1 VPTARIRPATAPA
14 DRPLNVLCVASYE
27 KGQAFLRECKRQG
40 CRVLL
45 LTSKSLEGADW
56 PRESLD
62 DIYYIP
68 DVDKEWNM
76 PDVIHGVSY
85 LARTVEI
92 DRIVPL
98 DDFDVEKAA
107 LLREHLRVPG
117 MGDTTA
123 RYFRDKL
130 AMRMKAEEAGI
141 PVPPFSSVINY
152 DRLRAYL
159 AAVPPPY
166 VLKPRTQA
174 GAIGIRKVATEA
186 DVWTNLN
193 ELGDR
198 QSYYLLEKFVPGE
211 IYHVDTIIR
220 EKKVVFSLV
229 SKYGAPPLQ
238 VSHEGRVFSTR
249 NVPRGTPEE
258 AEFTALNKR
267 VLEAFGMVRGVSHS
281 EYIKGADGTLYFL
294 ETSARVAGAHIA
306 EMVEAATGLNLWAE
320 WAKIECRRDPEN
332 YPTPKPRKE
341 YAGLLVSLAKQE
353 RPDLS
358 AYADPEVYWKME
370 DKTYHAGVV
379 VRSPD
384 YARVSDLLTAYT
396 ERFYQDF
403 FTSLPPLE
411 KAVD

>member
-1 VPTARIRPATAPA
+1 MIATQSSPSTS
-14 DRPLNVLCVASYE
+14 RPLTVLCIASYE
-27 KGQAFLRECKRQG
+27 KGQEFMRECKRQG

-45 LTSKSLEGADW
+45 LTSKSLDQADW

-62 DIYYIP
+62 DIFYIP

-85 LARTVEI
+85 LARSIEI

-130 AMRMKAEEAGI
+130 AMRMKAAEEGI

-152 DRLRAYL
+152 DRLRAYM
-159 AAVPPPY
+159 AATPAPY
-166 VLKPRTQA
+166 VLKPRTMA
-174 GAIGIRKVATEA
+174 GAIGIKKVASEQE
-186 DVWTNLN
+186 VWDQLN
-193 ELGDR
+193 ALGDR
-198 QSYYLLEKFVPGE
+198 QSYYVLEKFIPGD
-211 IYHVDTIIR
+211 IYHVDTIVR
-220 EKKVVFSLV
+220 EKQVVFSLV

-238 VSHEGRVFSTR
+238 VSHEGKVFSTR
-249 NVPRGTPEE
+249 NVLRGSTEE
-258 AEFTALNKR
+258 AELIALNQK
-267 VLEAFGMVRGVSHS
+267 VLGAFGLVRGVSHS
-281 EYIKGADGTLYFL
+281 EYIRGTDGTLYFL

-306 EMVEAATGLNLWAE
+306 EMIEGATGLNLWAE

-332 YPTPKPRKE
+332 YPTPEPRPD

-358 AYADPEVYWKME
+358 PYADPEVYWKMH
-370 DKTYHAGVV
+370 DKTYHAGLVV
-379 VRSPD
+379 HSPD
-384 YARVSDLLTAYT
+384 YNRVTDLLTDYT
-396 ERFYQDF
+396 QRFYNDF
-403 FTSLPPLE
+403 FTTMPPSE
-411 KAVD
+411 KATD